1 MPTSASVEPGRKGF
15 AARSR
20 LIPRRLACATGSSP
34 AWDVSLCACWPTKIS
49 NGRILRAL
57 LRQIPDLDV
66 VRVQDTP
73 LSGMD
78 DPTLLQFAAAEN
90 RIVLTH
96 DVETLVGYAW
106 ERVRSGM
113 AMPGVIVALTDRP
126 IGQVI
131 EDLEIL
137 LLASRPKR
145 SRRGSSFCPSD

>member
-1 MPTSASVEPGRKGF
+1 ML
-15 AARSR
+15 R
-20 LIPRRLACATGSSP
+20 LLA
-34 AWDVSLCACWPTKIS
+34 DENF

-57 LRQIPDLDV
+57 RRQIPDLDV
-66 VRVQDTP
+66 VRAQDTA
-73 LSGMD
+73 LYGTD
-78 DPTLLQFAAAEN
+78 DRTLLQFAAAEN
-90 RIVLTH
+90 RIILTH

-137 LLASRPKR
+137 LLASRPEELEAQIL
-145 SRRGSSFCPSD
+145 FLPL

>member
-1 MPTSASVEPGRKGF
+1 VL
-15 AARSR
+15 R
-20 LIPRRLACATGSSP
+20 LLA
-34 AWDVSLCACWPTKIS
+34 DENF

-66 VRVQDTP
+66 VRTQDTS
-73 LSGMD
+73 LYGAD
-78 DPTLLQFAAAEN
+78 DQTLLQYAADEH
-90 RIVLTH
+90 RILLTH

-106 ERVRSGM
+106 ERVRMGV

-137 LLASRPKR
+137 LLASQLEELDRQIRFLPL
-145 SRRGSSFCPSD
+145 G